1 MSWSDNP
8 YSLLQVF
15 RHGHIITK
23 SRAVAYVTWCNPMEV
38 VPRVS
43 PNCTEEIPVTWNNTS
58 VFVDPISYIIKS
70 AASPT
75 GATILHH
82 SGGI

>member
-1 MSWSDNP
+1 
-8 YSLLQVF
+8 
-15 RHGHIITK
+15 
-23 SRAVAYVTWCNPMEV
+23 MEV